1 MKWLWVLGAV
11 IVGALAGAGWMLDPG
26 YLLVRYGNVVLE
38 TSIAVAVLVLV
49 A

>member
-1 MKWLWVLGAV
+1 MKWLWALGAV
-11 IVGALAGAGWMLDPG
+11 IVGALAGASWMLDPG